1 MKGKKIIVSN
11 GIVKIKSTCRII
23 IRSSKIQSFSKVVEV
38 NKFLWNKK
46 IRFWSVVTVVTRE

>member
-46 IRFWSVVTVVTRE
+46 IRF